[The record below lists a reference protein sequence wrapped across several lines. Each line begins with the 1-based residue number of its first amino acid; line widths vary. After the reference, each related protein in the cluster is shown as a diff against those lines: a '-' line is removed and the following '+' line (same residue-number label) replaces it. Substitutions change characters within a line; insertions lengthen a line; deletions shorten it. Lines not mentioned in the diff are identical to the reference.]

1 MTNYPSTPLIESGPK
16 KYAFVLRYQEEH
28 DERTKSSRVIIDLN
42 DVTANTSL
50 RFTTL
55 EPALD
60 RIRETI
66 FQLNSFGN
74 PTGCQD

>member
-1 MTNYPSTPLIESGPK
+1 MQNHPSTPLITSDPK
-16 KYAFVLRYQEEH
+16 KYAFVLRYLEQH
-28 DERTKSSRVIIDLN
+28 DERTNSCRVIIDLD

-50 RFTTL
+50 RFTSL

-66 FQLNSFGN
+66 FQLNSLGN
-74 PTGCQD
+74 PSVCQD